1 MVIVEYCR
9 FGNLKDVLEKHH
21 KNVKTQ
27 NIDSNT
33 MQMTVKSRNLAFA
46 SARPVTQND
55 LNSWSY
61 QLAQGMQF
69 IAAHNIVHGN
79 LSARAILLGDGN
91 IVKISDFGLARS
103 MFKAEP
109 YISEKEVKPKPFDKR
124 RSFLNFNSFFLN
136 F

>member
-124 RSFLNFNSFFLN
+124 KSFLNFNSFFLN